1 MKLDQNLSSV
11 HNKTTSRASKKNAYH
26 LAGHV
31 VSIYLRNR
39 SKNLPSV
46 KEYRKRNASG
56 AVCDDPRIA
65 LGPGVLTE
73 L

>member
-1 MKLDQNLSSV
+1 MLVKYHQFQHPQAPRFTQGSS
-11 HNKTTSRASKKNAYH
+11 
-26 LAGHV
+26 
-31 VSIYLRNR
+31 
-39 SKNLPSV
+39 

-65 LGPGVLTE
+65 VGPGVLTE

>member
-1 MKLDQNLSSV
+1 MMSKCIKLVVTMKQLNQLLVGHASLSCSSDP
-11 HNKTTSRASKKNAYH
+11 NT
-26 LAGHV
+26 L
-31 VSIYLRNR
+31 
-39 SKNLPSV
+39 

-65 LGPGVLTE
+65 VGPGVLTE